1 MKTRLYRSQSPRRLS
16 NWKTGIRKNSSKA
29 ASVTG
34 EENFAKSSWLGGA
47 TKKLLEN
54 KSSFPKVAFFS
65 FSFFCFTINTLNQL
79 KFLTR
84 VKRFRLLRM
93 KLCYFF
99 IRNGSKWGAVAEWYK
114 SLHCKE
120 KITKARLSLARVIF
134 TKPWRIR
141 LNSKRPM
148 SPKHSQNDF
157 RATDL
162 FTWKRRLCQVC
173 VYFKLQDTVDC
184 YVG

>member
-1 MKTRLYRSQSPRRLS
+1 MKKILPSHPGSAAQRRSFWKINLHFLRLL
-16 NWKTGIRKNSSKA
+16 
-29 ASVTG
+29 
-34 EENFAKSSWLGGA
+34 
-47 TKKLLEN
+47 
-54 KSSFPKVAFFS
+54 FS

-79 KFLTR
+79 KFLTW

-114 SLHCKE
+114 SLHCWE
-120 KITKARLSLARVIF
+120 KITKARLSLAWVIF

-173 VYFKLQDTVDC
+173 VFQTTRYSRLLCRISATQTKRVA
-184 YVG
+184 